1 MAMPILNK
9 FPIRQIETPMGQMAF
24 CQSGLLSK
32 SVTHVLLHGIGSG
45 ASSWLMQM
53 EAARHNLQI
62 NMVAWYAPG
71 YGTIET
77 SSDALPMD
85 APKAADYAR
94 TLWAWLDALNAKE
107 DLTCLPITL
116 VGHSLGCLMAASA
129 ATQKPERVKRLILL
143 SPAQGYARALQAE
156 RDKKLKDRLD
166 SLAQLGPEG
175 ISRLRSA
182 AMLSPTASVE
192 QIAFVQQVMGQIKP
206 HGYTQAAK
214 MLSEGDILSDLLRVT
229 CPIEVASGSADTI
242 TPYAGCAALAAQ
254 VKARYTLL
262 AGAGHLCALE
272 SAQEVSNL
280 LGIMEVATP

>member
-1 MAMPILNK
+1 MTMPILHR
-9 FPIRQIETPMGQMAF
+9 FPIRQIETPMGQVVF
-24 CQSGLLSK
+24 CQSGLLSQ
-32 SVTHVLLHGIGSG
+32 SITHVLLHGIGSG
-45 ASSWLMQM
+45 ASSWLMQL
-53 EAARHNLQI
+53 EAARHNSQI

-71 YGTIET
+71 YGTIEA
-77 SSDALPMD
+77 SSDALPVD

-94 TLWAWLDALNAKE
+94 TLWAWLDALNARE
-107 DLTCLPITL
+107 HLTCLPVTL

-143 SPAQGYARALQAE
+143 SPAQGHARALQAE

-182 AMLSPTASVE
+182 AMLSSSASVE
-192 QIAFVQQVMGQIKP
+192 QIAFVQKVMGQIKP
-206 HGYTQAAK
+206 HGYAQAAK
-214 MLSEGDILSDLLRVT
+214 MLSEGDILTDLLHAA

-242 TPYAGCAALAAQ
+242 TPYDGCAALAAQ

-272 SAQEVSNL
+272 SAHEVSSL